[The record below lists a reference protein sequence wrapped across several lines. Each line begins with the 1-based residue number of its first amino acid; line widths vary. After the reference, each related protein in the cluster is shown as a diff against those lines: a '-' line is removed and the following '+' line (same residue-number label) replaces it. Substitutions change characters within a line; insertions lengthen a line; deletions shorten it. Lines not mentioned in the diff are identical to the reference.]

1 MGVGG
6 WWLGWGVAL
15 RSCVIIADVADARLA
30 LIVGAGIG
38 GVATGLALKRAGWNV
53 RIFERASNL
62 RELGFALLLA
72 PNAIAALEELGVAAQ
87 VVAAGATPTSA
98 EVRRPDGRVLRR
110 IDVSDSRLAI
120 GGVPVVARRTVL
132 HGALL
137 EAVGSDALTLG
148 AEITGI
154 GTSGSHPSITL
165 ASGETIKADLVVGA
179 DGFHSAVRRALHP
192 SEPPPRPSGLRGL
205 RGVVSGTSKH
215 LGALGGIIYLGRGLE
230 SAIVKAGPDII
241 YFYVS
246 LRDELVATASR
257 EPSAMLGRALEIL
270 DEAFAGVAGPARA
283 EDLRVDEL
291 FDRDPLPYWGTHQVT
306 LLGDAAHP
314 LLPHTGQGAAQ
325 ALEDAVALGRVLAH
339 ERHIPDAL
347 RHYERVRAR
356 RATAL
361 LHQGR
366 RYASAMRTINPLF
379 CWARDTTVRVVP
391 KWMVVA
397 SFVMG
402 QKTDPYE
409 GL

>member
-1 MGVGG
+1 MPDSTAPCG
-6 WWLGWGVAL
+6 
-15 RSCVIIADVADARLA
+15 IIAVVAGARAA

-38 GVATGLALKRAGWNV
+38 GLAAGLALKRAGWDV
-53 RIFERASNL
+53 RIFERAVNP

-72 PNAIAALEELGVAAQ
+72 PNAIAALEELGVAGP
-87 VVAAGATPTSA
+87 VVAGGATPTSA

-110 IDVSDSRLAI
+110 IDISDSRRAI
-120 GGVPVVARRTVL
+120 GGVPVVALRTVV

-137 EAVGSDALTLG
+137 DAVGRDALTLG
-148 AEITGI
+148 AEVTGV
-154 GTSGSHPSITL
+154 SAAGSHPSITL
-165 ASGETIKADLVVGA
+165 AGGETVKGDLVVGA
-179 DGFHSAVRRALHP
+179 DGVHSAVRRALHP
-192 SEPPPRPSGLRGL
+192 SEAPPRPFGLRAL
-205 RGVVSGTSKH
+205 RGVVSGTSH
-215 LGALGGIIYLGRGLE
+215 NLGSLGGILYLGRGLE
-230 SAIVKAGPDII
+230 SAIVKAGPDVV

-246 LRDELVATASR
+246 LRSDLVANVDGDPVR
-257 EPSAMLGRALEIL
+257 MLGRAREIL
-270 DEAFAGVAGPARA
+270 DEGFGAVAAPARP
-283 EDLRVDEL
+283 EDLRVDDL

-347 RHYERVRAR
+347 RHYERVRAKR
-356 RATAL
+356 TTTL
-361 LHQGR
+361 LYQGR
-366 RYASAMRTINPLF
+366 RYAGAMRTTNPLF
-379 CWARDTTVRVVP
+379 CAVRDTAVRLVP

-402 QKTDPYE
+402 QKVDPYE

>member
-1 MGVGG
+1 MKVQDCTVCCG
-6 WWLGWGVAL
+6 
-15 RSCVIIADVADARLA
+15 IIADVAGVRSA

-38 GVATGLALKRAGWNV
+38 GLAAGLALKRAGWNV
-53 RIFERASNL
+53 RIFERAADP

-72 PNAIAALEELGVAAQ
+72 PNAIAALEELGVAAPI
-87 VVAAGATPTSA
+87 VAGGATPTSA

-110 IDVSDSRLAI
+110 LDVSDSRRAI
-120 GGVPVVARRTVL
+120 GGAPVVALRPLV

-137 EAVGSDALTLG
+137 DAVGRDALTVD
-148 AEITGI
+148 AEVTGVSA
-154 GTSGSHPSITL
+154 SGSHPSITL
-165 ASGETIKADLVVGA
+165 ASGETVKGDLVVGA
-179 DGFHSAVRRALHP
+179 DGVHSTIRRTVHP
-192 SEPPPRPSGLRGL
+192 KEPPPRPSGLRAL
-205 RGVVSGTSKH
+205 RGVVSGTSHH
-215 LGALGGIIYLGRGLE
+215 LGAMSGTLYLGRGLE
-230 SAIVKAGPDII
+230 TAAVKAGNDVV

-246 LRDELVATASR
+246 LRDDLVAGVPRDPVSFL
-257 EPSAMLGRALEIL
+257 SRALQIL
-270 DEAFAGVAGPARA
+270 DGHFAAVAGPTAA
-283 EDLRVDEL
+283 GDMRVDDL

-347 RHYERVRAR
+347 RHYERVRAKR
-356 RATAL
+356 TTTL
-361 LHQGR
+361 LYQGR
-366 RYASAMRTINPLF
+366 RYAATMRTTNPLL
-379 CWARDTTVRVVP
+379 CWVRDTAVRLVP

-397 SFVMG
+397 AFVMG